1 MMQDAIRAS
10 SAKEIEQPN
19 NEKNTDSDEEF
30 DQYNPISM
38 DSEGKEKMAGF
49 EDKARLL
56 QAQFEVEN
64 RIIEERIKNIRE
76 ELKTSQ
82 EKEATISQECEEI
95 KTRTDDLS
103 EDMRRLE
110 KKTVEGEM
118 LERGERKKIGKEKR
132 KVKRKLKKIRAKKS
146 APAATLGRE
155 EIEDELKDDVGLK
168 EPRSS
173 AKQPFVHSDDESILS
188 KDGLKHMGSAN
199 TVVSISEQLLRQ
211 ELLNAFK
218 AATAVQSTKAY
229 NGVSC
234 VKEKSPEIEMNHEVS
249 FQQEDH
255 QKELNRIKDAPSE
268 VLHEEKAL
276 CKTRESHSVSLGE
289 AEEERNNFLTEIVE
303 LTGDN
308 EKLQNQ
314 VAAMR
319 EETKAFEIEKKSLQT
334 ELGTVKLELKR
345 LTFSELAAKKEI
357 ASEMVIYSE
366 EIRKDAYSKRKE
378 KKRKHEI
385 RKLRKEKGDI
395 EEELVNTKRRLTRKE
410 HELNQTKE
418 NLTLMA
424 ETVDTLKQR
433 VLEMENCLDYFFDN
447 SNTFNSDISSIP
459 DDCSLDD
466 SASYLDICSVKEDET
481 HREKEGTEQEGLPG
495 FDKEVQ
501 ADSKGLSKEELK
513 SCPKELTSKTDE
525 ETSARLLTTTRTEE
539 GSKVVET
546 QLLHLYQILK
556 GSLQELQEL
565 KTTLGRRQESWK
577 TKKYERMVDEVAW
590 LGDELYAR
598 DNQLEAL
605 RYESIEIIA
614 NRDATIQ
621 RLEGELEN
629 AKTAETYEGMVDEV
643 AWLGDELYAKDNQ
656 LEALRYESIEII
668 ANRDATIQR
677 LEGELENARISLKQI
692 TGLLEH
698 TEAKL
703 QNQRS
708 LLTSAETMHEGIVKQ
723 LEGDLQSTQILL
735 KEKAEAL
742 EHIEAKL
749 QTSLLVSEEA
759 KHEEIINQLQ
769 EDLDKTH
776 ILLEEKEYALE
787 QTEGELQLQKS
798 LFASTEGAY
807 EDIIKQLQEEL
818 QDMYTSLKERTD
830 TLERTEVTLQLQTSF
845 FESTELKYEGI
856 IEQLKEELERIH
868 TMLKERTTALRQ
880 TQARLEICLNEKSQ
894 DAHAQ
899 TTRFG
904 AMELTRD
911 EIELVLAELERAKSE
926 KAKLLQDVSDA
937 TARLKLEKRTAR
949 RDNVVLWE
957 LFNAAL
963 KELEEKTQ
971 LIGDLK
977 TDLTESRIQAARLD
991 SEKREMQ
998 EYDKN
1003 NKQTI
1008 KSSKSMINSI
1018 KQENYELRNRHQR
1031 LKIEL
1036 LQGTDGMTQD
1046 GEDDS
1051 PTRPLTVRGVI
1062 YHLNVRYGVY
1072 LPLTMF
1078 HHQSSAFQVF

>member
-1 MMQDAIRAS
+1 MMQDATRAS
-10 SAKEIEQPN
+10 SAKEIEPPN
-19 NEKNTDSDEEF
+19 NEKNTESDEEF

-38 DSEGKEKMAGF
+38 DSEGKERMAGF
-49 EDKARLL
+49 EDKARVL

-82 EKEATISQECEEI
+82 EKEATISQGCEEI

-103 EDMRRLE
+103 EDMGRLE

-118 LERGERKKIGKEKR
+118 LEREERKKIGKEKR
-132 KVKRKLKKIRAKKS
+132 KVERKLQKIRSKKS
-146 APAATLGRE
+146 VPTATLGRE

-168 EPRSS
+168 ERRTS
-173 AKQPFVHSDDESILS
+173 ADQPFVHSDDESILL
-188 KDGLKHMGSAN
+188 KDVLKHMGSVK

-218 AATAVQSTKAY
+218 AATARSTKAY
-229 NGVSC
+229 NAVSC
-234 VKEKSPEIEMNHEVS
+234 VKEKSPEIEMNVS
-249 FQQEDH
+249 FEQGDH
-255 QKELNRIKDAPSE
+255 QKELNRTKEDLSE

-276 CKTRESHSVSLGE
+276 CKTRENHSVSLGE
-289 AEEERNNFLTEIVE
+289 TEEERNNFLTKIVE
-303 LTGDN
+303 LTRDN
-308 EKLQNQ
+308 EKLQDQ
-314 VAAMR
+314 VAAMK
-319 EETKAFEIEKKSLQT
+319 EETKSFKIEKQSLQT

-357 ASEMVIYSE
+357 ASEMVIYAE

-395 EEELVNTKRRLTRKE
+395 EEELVSTKRRLTRKE
-410 HELNQTKE
+410 QELNQTKE
-418 NLTLMA
+418 NLTLMT
-424 ETVDTLKQR
+424 ETVETLKQR

-459 DDCSLDD
+459 DDCGLDD
-466 SASYLDICSVKEDET
+466 SASYLDICSVKEDGT
-481 HREKEGTEQEGLPG
+481 QGEKEGGEQEGLP

-501 ADSKGLSKEELK
+501 VDSKGLSKEELK
-513 SCPKELTSKTDE
+513 SGPEELTSQTDE
-525 ETSARLLTTTRTEE
+525 ETSARLLVTTTTEE

-546 QLLHLYQILK
+546 QLLHLFQILK

-577 TKKYERMVDEVAW
+577 TKKYERMVNEVAW

-629 AKTAETYEGMVDEV
+629 AKTAEKYERMVDEV
-643 AWLGDELYAKDNQ
+643 AWLGDELYARDNQ

-703 QNQRS
+703 QNQTS
-708 LLTSAETMHEGIVKQ
+708 LLTSAEAMHEGIVKQ
-723 LEGDLQSTQILL
+723 LEGDLESTQILL
-735 KEKAEAL
+735 KEKTEAL
-742 EHIEAKL
+742 EHTEAKL
-749 QTSLLVSEEA
+749 QTSLLASEEA
-759 KHEEIINQLQ
+759 KHEEIIKQLQ

-818 QDMYTSLKERTD
+818 QDMYTSIKERTD
-830 TLERTEVTLQLQTSF
+830 TLEKTEATLQLQTSF
-845 FESTELKYEGI
+845 FESTELKYEDI
-856 IEQLKEELERIH
+856 IEQLQGELKSIH
-868 TMLKERTTALRQ
+868 TMLKERTTALEQ

-894 DAHAQ
+894 DVNAQ
-899 TTRFG
+899 TIRFG
-904 AMELTRD
+904 AMELTQD
-911 EIELVLAELERAKSE
+911 EIEFVLAELERAKSE
-926 KAKLLQDVSDA
+926 KAKLFQEVTDA
-937 TARLKLEKRTAR
+937 TARLKLEKRTAS
-949 RDNVVLWE
+949 RDKVVLWE

-977 TDLTESRIQAARLD
+977 TDLMESRIQASRLD

-998 EYDKN
+998 EYDNN

-1008 KSSKSMINSI
+1008 KSSKSMTGSI
-1018 KQENYELRNRHQR
+1018 KQENYELRNQNQR

-1036 LQGTDGMTQD
+1036 LQTIDGMTQD
-1046 GEDDS
+1046 GEEDS
-1051 PTRPLTVRGVI
+1051 PSRPLTVR
-1062 YHLNVRYGVY
+1062 
-1072 LPLTMF
+1072 
-1078 HHQSSAFQVF
+1078 